1 MGVHKVGVNV
11 DCYNK
16 KNYNEPVKL
25 IIFDHLDS
33 SNIITPSAFLILL
46 DEQLK

>member
-1 MGVHKVGVNV
+1 MGVNV

-25 IIFDHLDS
+25 VIFDHLDS
-33 SNIITPSAFLILL
+33 SNIITPSFLILL